1 MTSLHASFDSRVE
14 CQGGF
19 SLADL
24 LVGLALV
31 GLLAAAVFGVYQV
44 SQNSYLFGTSRAEV
58 QESARVALYRMA
70 TEIREAGYDPTFSGN
85 FPILTNIASGDMT
98 FTADLDGDG
107 VLNVDGTETVRY
119 YRNAA
124 DNTLHRSAGGVDEP
138 LINGAQAL
146 TLAYLDSGNNVTA
159 TVANVRTVSIQLTVQ
174 PVAAQS
180 LASFSTPASFTTQV
194 RLRNAP
200 IP

>member
-1 MTSLHASFDSRVE
+1 MIFPQASLDSPVE
-14 CQGGF
+14 GDGF

-24 LVGLALV
+24 MVGLAVV

-58 QESARVALYRMA
+58 QESARVVLNRMA
-70 TEIREAGYDPTFSGN
+70 TEIREAGYDPTFSSN
-85 FPILTNIASGDMT
+85 FPILTNLASEDMT

-107 VLNVDGTETVRY
+107 VLDANETVRY

-124 DNTLHRSAGGVDEP
+124 DNTLHRSAGGVDQP
-138 LINGAQAL
+138 LIGGAQAL
-146 TLAYLDSGNNVTA
+146 TLTYLDSGNNVTA
-159 TVANVRTVSIQLTVQ
+159 AIANVRTVSIQLTVQ
-174 PVAAQS
+174 PVATQN
-180 LASFSTPASFTTQV
+180 LASLSPPASFTTQV

>member
-1 MTSLHASFDSRVE
+1 MISLQASLDSLVE
-14 CQGGF
+14 CDGF

-24 LVGLALV
+24 MVGLTLV

-58 QESARVALYRMA
+58 QDNARVVLNRMA

-85 FPILTNIASGDMT
+85 FPILTNLASEDMT

-107 VLNVDGTETVRY
+107 VLDANETVRY

-124 DNTLHRSAGGVDEP
+124 DNTLHRSAGGVDQP
-138 LINGAQAL
+138 LIGGAQAL
-146 TLAYLDSGNNVTA
+146 TLTYLDSGNNVTA
-159 TVANVRTVSIQLTVQ
+159 TVANVRTMSIQLAVQ

-180 LASFSTPASFTTQV
+180 LASFSPPATFTTQV